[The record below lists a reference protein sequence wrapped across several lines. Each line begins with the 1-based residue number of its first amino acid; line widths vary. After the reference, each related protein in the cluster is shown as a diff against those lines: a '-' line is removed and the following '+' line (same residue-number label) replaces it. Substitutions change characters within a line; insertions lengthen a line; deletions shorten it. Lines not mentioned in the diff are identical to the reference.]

1 MHFKVAVRNFMLLV
15 QAVDSLTDVL
25 RIVSVFQ
32 GFGIEALEW
41 NHSIHYSYLLHQFNS
56 CAITNFQVIFQFSF
70 KFTPK
75 VYTILS

>member
-32 GFGIEALEW
+32 GIGIEALEW
-41 NHSIHYSYLLHQFNS
+41 NHSIHYS
-56 CAITNFQVIFQFSF
+56 
-70 KFTPK
+70 
-75 VYTILS
+75 